1 MAGVVGSGG
10 MPVGNTPLPRR
21 GAAAEW
27 TPEQMAKRASQ
38 RKRFYLWLFGL
49 WPHQR
54 QIGVLAA
61 LLLAVCLLILGVIYW
76 AANST
81 DLLLRR

>member
-1 MAGVVGSGG
+1 
-10 MPVGNTPLPRR
+10 
-21 GAAAEW
+21 
-27 TPEQMAKRASQ
+27 MAKRASHW
-38 RKRFYLWLFGL
+38 KRFYLWLFGL

-61 LLLAVCLLILGVIYW
+61 LLLVVCLLILGTIYW

-81 DLLLRR
+81 YFLIHR